1 MDDVR
6 EARQV
11 QSPGSRDTGLVCSPQ
26 RGSQPRNAEHSRPVS
41 SCAPRCP
48 CSAQRIHGPRGD
60 RSVVE
65 ERLNGWTAE
74 LQQIGAEGAENHEGA
89 GNAGRLNGSCNCK
102 RISRG
107 GAEPRRGLGQI
118 AARRQRRCR
127 LQKPCCWGRGW
138 RGRVRRLLE
147 RDPESSAPRSRG
159 SSVHLRADQLQSAAV
174 PPFPRPRSSPRP
186 PRQSVAVPGARM
198 PAARTRRNEP
208 VPPASRFRPAPPPAL
223 PHRVR

>member
-11 QSPGSRDTGLVCSPQ
+11 QSPGSRYTVLVCSPE

-74 LQQIGAEGAENHEGA
+74 LQQIGAEGAENCEAA
-89 GNAGRLNGSCNCK
+89 GNAERLHCCTAELANGNCNGRS
-102 RISRG
+102 ISRG
-107 GAEPRRGLGQI
+107 GAEAQRRREDLARPRRDG
-118 AARRQRRCR
+118 R
-127 LQKPCCWGRGW
+127 LDA
-138 RGRVRRLLE
+138 
-147 RDPESSAPRSRG
+147 DPKFCFWVVDGEEHCAG
-159 SSVHLRADQLQSAAV
+159 ALRAIPRVVLRGLAV
-174 PPFPRPRSSPRP
+174 PPR
-186 PRQSVAVPGARM
+186 
-198 PAARTRRNEP
+198 
-208 VPPASRFRPAPPPAL
+208 
-223 PHRVR
+223 